1 MMRVVKTMVETRNEK
16 KIMDYLRERIKKMW

>member
-1 MMRVVKTMVETRNEK
+1 MMRVVKTMVETGNEK